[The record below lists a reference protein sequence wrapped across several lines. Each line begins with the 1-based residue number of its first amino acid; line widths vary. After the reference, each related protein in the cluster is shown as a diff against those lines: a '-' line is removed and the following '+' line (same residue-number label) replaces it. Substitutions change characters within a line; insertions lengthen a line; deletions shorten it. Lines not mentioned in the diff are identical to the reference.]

1 MTKLKLGQKILVHST
16 GSLGDTGI
24 LCVEQTSIAD
34 AIVRKSGT
42 TIEMAPGH
50 WGDIPTRPRD
60 MVIITKDDIRPYFD
74 TMVTQGEPRFK
85 GKRVLFSVQ
94 PSPSISI
101 KFVTLQERYQSL
113 KDGSVELYTSE
124 QREVKVID
132 GEIPNGCY
140 KTIDEVYTAFYN
152 HCIDFLGS

>member
-1 MTKLKLGQKILVHST
+1 MTKLRLGQKILVHST

-24 LCVEQTSIAD
+24 LCVEPTSIAD

-60 MVIITKDDIRPYFD
+60 MVIITKDDIQPYFD
-74 TMVTQGEPRFK
+74 TMVMERKLFAK
-85 GKRVLFSVQ
+85 GKRVLFCVQ
-94 PSPSISI
+94 PSPSIYI
-101 KFVTLQERYQSL
+101 KFVTLRDRYQSL
-113 KDGSVELYTSE
+113 KDGSVEIYRGDYL
-124 QREVKVID
+124 EVKVID